1 MLQLIRKCLEIILG
15 LLTQIHE
22 IYLER
27 CCLIEWYKLWN
38 AAELKWSWEPIVTI
52 FMTNFDKFITSPLA
66 QCQGVFSPTTA
77 GVADQVG
84 PVRSVLQ
91 LLVDLLPGDVA
102 PVPLGLQEAGL
113 TWTPARH
120 RPPSNSCSSLSCS
133 WHGRRCW
140 EWRWGDVVLGH
151 LLCQP
156 HSVTVTHAGPYLRI
170 LFYLKLNYC
179 LY

>member
-38 AAELKWSWEPIVTI
+38 AAELKWSWESIVTI
-52 FMTNFDKFITSPLA
+52 FMTNFDKFITSSLA

-102 PVPLGLQEAGL
+102 PVPLGLQQAGVALGPPRHRATPLREAG
-113 TWTPARH
+113 PEH
-120 RPPSNSCSSLSCS
+120 RPRQGGGGGGREVMLGQLGRQPLSLRVL
-133 WHGRRCW
+133 WHHGQMLTLSITRNC
-140 EWRWGDVVLGH
+140 V
-151 LLCQP
+151 
-156 HSVTVTHAGPYLRI
+156 
-170 LFYLKLNYC
+170 
-179 LY
+179 